1 MRNLILPI
9 LVSLSITVLQAQQEL
24 GDVKWLRDYDT
35 AVQEAEKSNKLIFIL
50 FQEVPGCA
58 TC

>member
-1 MRNLILPI
+1 M
-9 LVSLSITVLQAQQEL
+9 LQAQQEL